1 MRISATAR
9 LLMLA
14 IAAVACGIA
23 SGDDSE
29 LERLRLE
36 LKVAAP
42 PEQYPDH
49 AEYRLFP
56 NICNERICFKV
67 LAAQFVAHSGPV
79 IRLAVFSEAGHYIGS
94 YQGLKVMPTKVVGST
109 LHFVTTTQATTVRFD
124 RTSPP
129 AEIRIDGATHVFER
143 GR

>member
-1 MRISATAR
+1 MRLSRTAR
-9 LLMLA
+9 LLLLA
-14 IAAVACGIA
+14 IATLTCDGAI
-23 SGDDSE
+23 GDESDI
-29 LERLRLE
+29 ERLRLE

-56 NICNERICFKV
+56 KLCNDRICFQV
-67 LAAQFVAHSGPV
+67 LAAQFVSYAGPV

-94 YQGLKVMPTKVVGST
+94 YQGLKVMPTKVVGSA
-109 LHFVTTTQATTVRFD
+109 LHFTAATQTVTVRFD

-129 AEIRIDGATHVFER
+129 AEIRINGATHVFER

>member
-1 MRISATAR
+1 MSVSHTVR
-9 LLMLA
+9 LVLLV
-14 IAAVACGIA
+14 IAALSNAAA

-49 AEYRLFP
+49 AEYRIFP
-56 NICNERICFKV
+56 KLCNERICFKV
-67 LAAQFVAHSGPV
+67 LAVRFVSYAGPV

-94 YQGLKVMPTKVVGST
+94 YQGLKLMPARAAGPI
-109 LHFVTTTQATTVRFD
+109 LHFPATTRANTIRFD
-124 RTSPP
+124 RSSPP
-129 AEIRIDGATHVFER
+129 AEIRIDDRAHVFEHAR
-143 GR
+143 

>member
-1 MRISATAR
+1 MRVACTAR
-9 LLMLA
+9 LLLLA
-14 IAAVACGIA
+14 IAALTCGSA

-29 LERLRLE
+29 VERLRHE

-56 NICNERICFKV
+56 DICNDRICFTV
-67 LAAQFVAHSGPV
+67 LAARFVSHTGPV
-79 IRLAVFSEAGHYIGS
+79 IRLAVFSEAGHYLGS
-94 YQGLKVMPTKVVGST
+94 YQGLKVMPTKVVGPT
-109 LHFVTTTQATTVRFD
+109 LHFTTTTQATTVRFH

-129 AEIRIDGATHVFER
+129 AEIRIDGTTHVFER